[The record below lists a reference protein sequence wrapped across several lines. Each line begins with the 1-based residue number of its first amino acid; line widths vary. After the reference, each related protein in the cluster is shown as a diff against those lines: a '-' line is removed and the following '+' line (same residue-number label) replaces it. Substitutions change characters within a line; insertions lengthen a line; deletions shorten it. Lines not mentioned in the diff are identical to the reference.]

1 MFLVEKNYLRR
12 RFSMVEFWFW
22 FQLWTYVAVGVISLI
37 MTIFSKVL
45 HSITLV
51 AQMAVV
57 AGLSL
62 QTLLSTFLAI
72 LGQRAETSTLEFFG
86 YLIVALMVSVGA
98 IIWGLLDRKNRWSN
112 AVMSLSAFTVAVM
125 VIRMQQLWTGVS
137 PV

>member
-1 MFLVEKNYLRR
+1 
-12 RFSMVEFWFW
+12 MVEFWFW

-62 QTLLSTFLAI
+62 QSLLSTFLAI
-72 LGQRAETSTLEFFG
+72 LGQRAATSTLEFFG

>member
-1 MFLVEKNYLRR
+1 MFLVGKNYLRR

>member
-1 MFLVEKNYLRR
+1 MFLVGKNYLRR

-37 MTIFSKVL
+37 MTIVSKVL

-62 QTLLSTFLAI
+62 QTLLSTLLAI
-72 LGQRAETSTLEFFG
+72 LGKRAETSTLEFFG

>member
-1 MFLVEKNYLRR
+1 
-12 RFSMVEFWFW
+12 MVEFWFW
-22 FQLWTYVAVGVISLI
+22 FQLWTYLLVGVVSLAV
-37 MTIFSKVL
+37 TLFSKVL
-45 HSITLV
+45 HSVTLI

-57 AGLSL
+57 AGLTL
-62 QTLLSTFLAI
+62 QGLLSTVLAI
-72 LGQRAETSTLEFFG
+72 LGQRAATSTLEFFG

-112 AVMSLSAFTVAVM
+112 AVMALSAFTVAVM

>member
-1 MFLVEKNYLRR
+1 
-12 RFSMVEFWFW
+12 MVDFWFW
-22 FQLWTYVAVGVISLI
+22 FQLWTYLAAGSISVL
-37 MTIFSKVL
+37 MTLFSKVL
-45 HSITLV
+45 HSVTLI

-57 AGLSL
+57 AGLAL
-62 QTLLSTFLAI
+62 QAVLSVVLVAV
-72 LGQRAETSTLEFFG
+72 GQRAQTSTLEFFG

-112 AVMSLSAFTVAVM
+112 AVLALSAFTVAVM